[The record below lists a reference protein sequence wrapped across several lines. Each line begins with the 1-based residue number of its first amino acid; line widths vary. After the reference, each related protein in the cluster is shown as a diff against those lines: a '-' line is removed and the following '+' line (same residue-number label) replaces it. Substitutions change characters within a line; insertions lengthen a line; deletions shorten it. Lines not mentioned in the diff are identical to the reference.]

1 VSLRI
6 AINAQLNPSGGA
18 GGIQTVLIGLV
29 HTLGQLDGPE
39 EYVLITPW
47 EQPNWLKP
55 YLGKNQSVVRGPKLQ
70 AAKRIFSPLTR
81 LVKSA
86 VPKMSRIFAPGEVRP
101 GLGTSSAFYERLG
114 CHIIHFPY
122 QYFVISSIPSVFN
135 PWDLQHIHYPQFF
148 SPADVEWREAT
159 YGAACRAA
167 NTVVVGSEWVK
178 RDIVRHYQ
186 IQPEKIQV
194 VRCPPPTSAY
204 VEPNGP
210 ALNTVKEKYEL
221 QENFALY
228 PAMTWEH
235 KNHIRLLEAVALI
248 RDGRGIRVNLVC
260 TGKQTEF
267 FPNIARKMRELQLDS
282 QVRFLGMVPPADL
295 RAIYRLARFMVFP
308 SLFEGA
314 GVPLVEAWNEGT
326 PVTCAAV
333 TSIAEQAGDAALLF
347 DPTSVQAIANAV
359 ERITTDRSLQETL
372 TRLGF
377 EQLKNFNWETTAKAY
392 RAVYRRA
399 AGQPLTEEDQW
410 ILTGDQA

>member
-1 VSLRI
+1 MSLRI
-6 AINAQLNPSGGA
+6 AINAQLKPTAGA
-18 GGIQTVLIGLV
+18 GGTETVLIGLA
-29 HTLGQLDGPE
+29 HALGELDGPE
-39 EYVLITPW
+39 EYVLIAPW
-47 EQPNWLKP
+47 EEPDWLKP

-70 AAKRIFSPLTR
+70 AAKRFLLPLTR

-86 VPKMSRIFAPGEVRP
+86 VRKKSRMFGAGDIWQRMSDNRR
-101 GLGTSSAFYERLG
+101 FYERLG
-114 CHIIHFPY
+114 CQVIHFPY
-122 QYFVISSIPSVFN
+122 QHFVHTSVPSIFN
-135 PWDLQHIHYPQFF
+135 PHDLQHVHYPQFF
-148 SPADVEWREAT
+148 SAADVEWREAT
-159 YGAACRAA
+159 YGGACRAA
-167 NTVVVGSEWVK
+167 NKVVAFSQWVK
-178 RDIVRHYQ
+178 DDIVRHYQ
-186 IQPEKIQV
+186 IQPEKVQV
-194 VRCPPPTSAY
+194 IRWPPPTRSY
-204 VEPNGP
+204 SEPTEET
-210 ALNTVKEKYEL
+210 LKRVKEKYGLPEK
-221 QENFALY
+221 FAFY

-235 KNHIRLLEAVALI
+235 KNHIRLLEALALI
-248 RDGRGIRVNLVC
+248 RDSRGIRINLVC

-267 FPNIARKMRELQLDS
+267 FQNIARKMKELQLSS

-326 PVTCAAV
+326 PATCAAV
-333 TSIAEQAGDAALLF
+333 TSIAEQACDAALLF

-359 ERITTDRSLQETL
+359 EKIATDRSLQETL

>member
-1 VSLRI
+1 MI
-6 AINAQLNPSGGA
+6 A
-18 GGIQTVLIGLV
+18 
-29 HTLGQLDGPE
+29 
-39 EYVLITPW
+39 PW
-47 EQPNWLKP
+47 EEPDWLKP
-55 YLGKNQSVVRGPKLQ
+55 YLGNNQSLVCGPKIQ
-70 AAKRIFSPLTR
+70 AANRVLSPVTR
-81 LVKSA
+81 YVKSA
-86 VPKMSRIFAPGEVRP
+86 VRKTSRMFGAGGVWPR
-101 GLGTSSAFYERLG
+101 LGDNKEFYERLG
-114 CHIIHFPY
+114 CQVIHFPY
-122 QYFVISSIPSVFN
+122 QHFVLTSVPSIFN
-135 PWDLQHIHYPQFF
+135 PHDLQHVHYPQFF
-148 SPADVEWREAT
+148 SAADVEWREAT

-167 NTVVVGSEWVK
+167 NTVVAISQWVK
-178 RDIVRHYQ
+178 DDIVRHYHV
-186 IQPEKIQV
+186 QPEKIQV
-194 VRCPPPTSAY
+194 IRWPPPTRSY
-204 VEPNGP
+204 PEPTEETLDG
-210 ALNTVKEKYEL
+210 VREKYGL
-221 QENFALY
+221 DAKFALY

-235 KNHIRLLEAVALI
+235 KNHIRLLEALALI
-248 RDGRGIRVNLVC
+248 RDSRGIRVNLVC

-359 ERITTDRSLQETL
+359 EKIATDRSLQETL

-410 ILTGDQA
+410 ILTGSQA